1 MRIKKTNILT
11 SEQNDEVL
19 ALQQVCLN
27 EEDLENEA
35 FLTNEINFDKSI
47 PCFYM
52 IYEDDKLV
60 SFLTTFMPL
69 CDEAEIIAFTH
80 PEYRNRGYFKKLL
93 KCAAESLKNAKV
105 GKILFVV
112 ETKSKSGLKMLE
124 SLKCNSIEH
133 SEYRMSCVSNDME
146 NNNKLRFVKVD
157 KDNKDIFINITSD
170 GFIASDEQERF
181 ADAIINNEDKEAYIA
196 FKDNDPVGC
205 FNFNYKDNIAFLY
218 GVAILRS
225 HRNEGFGTE
234 MVTYALKIG
243 LSKCSKVLL
252 DVDSENDIAF
262 KLYKKVGF
270 NIESQ
275 VDYYKYEL

>member
-19 ALQQVCLN
+19 ALQQICLN

-35 FLTNEINFDKSI
+35 FLSNEVNFDKSI

-69 CDEAEIIAFTH
+69 RDEAEIIAFTH
-80 PEYRNRGYFKKLL
+80 PEYRNRGYFRKLL
-93 KCAAESLKNAKV
+93 KCAEESLKNAKV
-105 GKILFVV
+105 NRILFAV

-133 SEYRMSCVSNDME
+133 SEYKMSCVSNNIE
-146 NNNKLRFVKVD
+146 NDSELRFARVD

-170 GFIASDEQERF
+170 GFIASDEEDRF
-181 ADAIINNEDKEAYIA
+181 VDVIINNEDREAYIA
-196 FKDNDPVGC
+196 YKDNDPVGC
-205 FNFNYKDNIAFLY
+205 FNFNYKDDIAFLY
-218 GVAILRS
+218 GVAILSS
-225 HRNEGFGTE
+225 HRNAGFGSK
-234 MVTYALKIG
+234 MVAYALKIG

-262 KLYKKVGF
+262 KLYKKAGF
-270 NIESQ
+270 NVENQ
-275 VDYYKYEL
+275 VDYYKYKL